1 MKKTKY
7 LILALAIGMI
17 STAVFAF
24 QINNKVEAVVPGGII
39 PDGTYVIQCLH
50 SGRTVDSTLSGVT
63 GTQILQWGYNGGG
76 NQKWQLEHLGNNQYK
91 ITSVFNQK
99 VLDVAG
105 NSMLNEAMIVTWTA
119 SGNNNQKFILEERGY
134 NSYAIKSV
142 SSGKYMDVLGPSY
155 INGGLIGQYTGTNG
169 ENQTFVFLKQN

>member
-7 LILALAIGMI
+7 LILALTIGMI
-17 STAVFAF
+17 STAVFAL
-24 QINNKVEAVVPGGII
+24 QINNKVEAVVPGGVI

-50 SGRTVDSTLSGVT
+50 SGRTVESTLSTIPGA
-63 GTQILQWGYNGGG
+63 QIMQWSFNGGSH
-76 NQKWQLEHLGNNQYK
+76 QKWQLEHLGSNQYK
-91 ITSVFNQK
+91 ITSVFNGR
-99 VLDVAG
+99 VMDVAG

-142 SSGKYMDVLGPSY
+142 SSGKYLDVLGPSY
-155 INGGLIGQYTGTNG
+155 INGGLIGQYTGQNV
-169 ENQTFVFLKQN
+169 ENQTFVFLKQD